1 MRRIELSLSE
11 DTINEIVIDEMKDV
25 YDTATS
31 NLVRMGALAI
41 LDYYMLPL
49 DFSKWSKDNE

>member
-1 MRRIELSLSE
+1 VARI
-11 DTINEIVIDEMKDV
+11 NKIVIDEMKDV